1 MKLIEQE
8 INPQTLNTQ
17 KKNLYSFDIFDTLI
31 TRTTATPYGIFALI
45 QEELKTNQNFK
56 NYPINLKNN
65 YYHIR
70 INTEKYVRAVNF
82 SEQKTREITIDDI
95 YKHIG
100 FNYSLSNEQTQNLL
114 NLELHI
120 ESENFIPIE
129 ENINKIKSLYNQ
141 NQKVIL
147 ISDMYIQ
154 SHIIRAFLRPFLNFI
169 DDIEIFV
176 SCEAKYSKGNGKLFE
191 YVYEKLGISPANWYH
206 TGDNTRSDYV
216 MAKNFGINAEKY
228 NYPKLETYE
237 KTLLKNNENNLDYQ
251 KIIGQ
256 CKNIRLTAPTDL
268 KTRAGIS
275 LGGPILTAYVQWI
288 LYNSIQKGIT
298 RLYFIAR
305 DGYILK
311 EIADILIAKY
321 NLPISTKYIY
331 GSRAAWIAPS
341 ADKYDKNY
349 YELLDAIFFNIDV
362 ISSESMDMTDSEL
375 RKFFDKKIINKPLSF
390 KFKNNLKD
398 KLLYNLEFKNLL
410 IEKNKEKKDLVLKY
424 LKTEINFSDNNFAFV
439 DLAGSGRTNN
449 RLTKIINMFFNKKIK
464 NFYMQS
470 NNDAQSTLTNER
482 FIYLYSD
489 SGFKFLELL
498 SRAPHGQTLGYK
510 EDEYG
515 KIIPILDK
523 INTKLLADWDYD
535 SYLNGIKL
543 FAQNSNIQISQ
554 DFITRYLDLIR
565 QKDNTIIETFSNELF
580 SCVGKN
586 ENMEFAPVITKPQA
600 FMYLLFN
607 KELKTNAIHWS
618 LYRSKNTV
626 RKIIHLKNQYGS
638 LRKYLIHIHFW
649 RKKKQFFIRIFGIEI
664 SLRRLIWRIK

>member
-8 INPQTLNTQ
+8 INPQTLNTR
-17 KKNLYSFDIFDTLI
+17 KNLYSFDIFDTLI
-31 TRTTATPYGIFALI
+31 TRTTATPCGIFALI

-70 INTEKYVRAVNF
+70 INTEKYVRAVTF
-82 SEQKTREITIDDI
+82 SEQKTREITIDEI

-100 FNYSLSNEQTQNLL
+100 FNYSLTDRQIHNLL
-114 NLELHI
+114 NLELQI

-129 ENINKIKSLYNQ
+129 KNICKLKELYLQNEKI
-141 NQKVIL
+141 VL

-154 SHIIRAFLRPFLNFI
+154 SHILRELLRPFIDFI

-176 SCEAKYSKGNGKLFE
+176 SCEVKYSKGNGKLFE
-191 YVYEKLGISPANWYH
+191 YVYKKLGISPANWYH

-275 LGGPILTAYVQWI
+275 LGGPVLTAYVQWI

-311 EIADILIAKY
+311 EIADILIGKY

-331 GSRAAWIAPS
+331 GSRAAWRAPS
-341 ADKYDKNY
+341 IDENDSNISEIIDA
-349 YELLDAIFFNIDV
+349 LLVDNEKLSEAIN
-362 ISSESMDMTDSEL
+362 ISSTEL
-375 RKFFDKKIINKPLSF
+375 SNIINPKYINKKLSTEEQIIF
-390 KFKNNLKD
+390 KQEIKNNPKFI
-398 KLLYNLEFKNLL
+398 KLIITRNA
-410 IEKNKEKKDLVLKY
+410 KKREIMIKY
-424 LKTEINFSDNNFAFV
+424 LKQEIDFSDNNFAFV
-439 DLAGSGRTNN
+439 DLTGSGRTNN
-449 RLTKIINMFFNKKIK
+449 RLARVINKFYKEKIHT
-464 NFYMQS
+464 FYMLMDYNAS
-470 NNDAQSTLTNER
+470 KTDIVHRFRYLHTNYPFMWIEV
-482 FIYLYSD
+482 I
-489 SGFKFLELL
+489 

-586 ENMEFAPVITKPQA
+586 ENMEFAPIITKPDA

-607 KELKTNAIHWS
+607 KKLNTNAIHWS
-618 LYRSKNTV
+618 LARSKNTV
-626 RKIIHLKNQYGS
+626 RKLIHLKNQYGS